1 MPVTS
6 GYMNPD
12 MLGQYIKGWAKRSM
26 ELINTDAQNYDLLG
40 KAFPLKPVD
49 TEKIEFFVTHGV
61 PGRIDVD
68 LDTAVDASRWSIT
81 RVSKDLKWDKFDY
94 LITDAAKTRAAID
107 TLAMDGTRMAL
118 NYFGAVRTFRAVTEL
133 VAKAGLS
140 DSVTAQWNSSGAD
153 VEGDIVKAIEGIV
166 SSTGIDPSNHSFG
179 VLYPSSRMRGIDQL
193 DLINNVQQSLKEYL
207 MKIWKINFYA
217 FTPYKDADGNAY
229 IDIHNKTS
237 SDALGTNAIVFVEGD
252 NTMRGAIYQ
261 PTDIPLTETTRIHD
275 VGWRTTLRQCVGY
288 LVVPKYHATNSANI
302 FKITGV

>member
-26 ELINTDAQNYDLLG
+26 ELINTDTQNYDLLG
-40 KAFPLKPVD
+40 NAFNPLKPVD
-49 TEKIEFFVTHGV
+49 TEKIEFYSIHGV
-61 PGRIDVD
+61 PGRMDVD
-68 LDTAVDASRWSIT
+68 LDTAVDSSRWSIT

-118 NYFGAVRTFRAVTEL
+118 NYFGAVRTYRAVSEL
-133 VAKAGLS
+133 VAKAGDS
-140 DSVTAQWNSSGAD
+140 DPASAAWNTAGAN
-153 VEGDIVKAIEGIV
+153 VEGDIVNAIESIV
-166 SSTGIDPSNHSFG
+166 SATGIDPANYTFG

-261 PTDIPLTETTRIHD
+261 PTDIPLTETMI
-275 VGWRTTLRQCVGY
+275 LF
-288 LVVPKYHATNSANI
+288 KYI
-302 FKITGV
+302 FG